1 MIIKLLIMV
10 SIGGFVGY
18 IGAYY
23 LYPIIGY
30 WFVIPCIV
38 AGLLIGFFG
47 SELLHREVYYEH
59 HDC

>member
-47 SELLHREVYYEH
+47 SELLHRLGIK
-59 HDC
+59 